1 MRIVGIVLIVMGLL
15 GFVLGGFSF
24 TRSEEVADLGPLEVE
39 REETR
44 TVAIPAVA
52 SGAAVVA
59 GIALVFAS
67 TRRKEDG

>member
-1 MRIVGIVLIVMGLL
+1 MRILGIILILLGLL

-24 TRSEEVADLGPLEVE
+24 TQSEEVADLGPLEVE

-59 GIALVFAS
+59 GIALVFVS
-67 TRRKEDG
+67 TRKRPEV